1 MTRPS
6 TPENLMNTFPDSF
19 RRVILRFVFAFAA
32 ASFAVVGTLAQAVET
47 VEVSQFKVGERIT
60 YNLSTKRYPNAGFA
74 ELSVVSRGRLGN
86 REAIELAAKF
96 KTIDLFSA
104 TGFLADET
112 ISTFV
117 APETGMPLYVKRTN
131 FATGL
136 PRESTYSFLESP
148 ASGFDL
154 LSLIYRLRGSFVGGS
169 SILLENGKSY
179 TVTFAAA
186 GAESVM
192 TAAGNFE
199 TTILTV
205 QSDYLTELGVS
216 DLRINIETGGN
227 RVPVMFR
234 AKMQSGEMKATVS
247 TILNTPEPV
256 GTPLPVP
263 IETPRP
269 LPTPLA
275 TPTPEVYVD
284 NRPLSEELAF
294 ALGERLEYRVTYGAQ
309 RAGKIVFEAKERKMF
324 NGVDSLLLSAA
335 VSVSNPP
342 NTAFIVGDKITAQVD
357 PVTLFPRQATIAFG
371 GALAAFSQ
379 SASFDELSS
388 SVTLGGANRVDIPVG
403 THSVLSLI
411 YAMRSFKL
419 NPTNDSTNPVND
431 TRVSVFWSN
440 KANIFVLRPVAAEI
454 TTLDGRKVPVIIANI
469 TTNDPV
475 LDQLAPK
482 VWLSLD
488 ARRVPLKFSLGQ
500 YQFDL
505 ETASTVTPK

>member
-1 MTRPS
+1 MLS
-6 TPENLMNTFPDSF
+6 LFNSF
-19 RRVILRFVFAFAA
+19 HGTISRFIFASVVAIFSVVAA
-32 ASFAVVGTLAQAVET
+32 FTQT
-47 VEVSQFKVGERIT
+47 VEIPQFRVGERIT
-60 YNLSTKRYPNAGFA
+60 YALSTERYPNAGFA

-86 REAIELAAKF
+86 RDAIELSAKF
-96 KTIDLFSA
+96 KTVDLFSA
-104 TGFLADET
+104 TGFLADEA
-112 ISTFV
+112 ISTFIS
-117 APETGMPLYVKRTN
+117 PDSGMPLYVKRTN

-136 PRESTYSFLESP
+136 PRESTYSYFENA

-154 LSLIYRLRGSFVGGS
+154 LSLIYRLRGNFAGGS

-186 GAESVM
+186 GAESVS

-199 TTILTV
+199 TTILSV

-216 DLRINIETGGN
+216 DLRINIETSGY

-247 TILNTPEPV
+247 TVQNTPEPV
-256 GTPLPVP
+256 GTPLPVV

-269 LPTPLA
+269 LPTPIE

-284 NRPLSEELAF
+284 NRPLSEDLPF
-294 ALGERLEYRVTYGAQ
+294 VLGERLEYRVTYGAQ
-309 RAGKIVFEAKERKMF
+309 RAGKIVFEVNERKMF

-342 NTAFIVGDKITAQVD
+342 NTAFIVGDKITTQVD

-379 SASFDELSS
+379 SASFDAQSS
-388 SVTLGGANRVDIPVG
+388 SVTFGGANRVDVPVG

-419 NPTNDSTNPVND
+419 NPTSDSTNPVND

-440 KANIFVLRPVAAEI
+440 NASVFVLRPLAAEI

-469 TTNDPV
+469 TTNDTV

>member
-6 TPENLMNTFPDSF
+6 TPENPMNSLYASF
-19 RRVILRFVFAFAA
+19 HRTILRFVFASATASFLIAA
-32 ASFAVVGTLAQAVET
+32 ALAQASET
-47 VEVSQFKVGERIT
+47 VDVSQFRVGERIT
-60 YNLSTKRYPNAGFA
+60 YNLSTERYPNAGFA

-86 REAIELAAKF
+86 RDAIELSSKF
-96 KTIDLFSA
+96 KTVDLFSA

-131 FATGL
+131 FTAGL
-136 PRESTYSFLESP
+136 PRESTYSYLVNP
-148 ASGFDL
+148 ASGFDM

-179 TVTFAAA
+179 TVTVTAA
-186 GAESVM
+186 GAESIS

-205 QSDYLTELGVS
+205 QSDYLTERGVS
-216 DLRINIETGGN
+216 DRRINIETGGN

-234 AKMQSGEMKATVS
+234 AKIHSGEMKATVS
-247 TILNTPEPV
+247 TVQYTPEPV

-263 IETPRP
+263 METPMP
-269 LPTPLA
+269 LSTPIP
-275 TPTPEVYVD
+275 TPTPEIYVD
-284 NRPLSEELAF
+284 NRPLSEDLAF

-324 NGVDSLLLSAA
+324 NGADSLLLSAA
-335 VSVSNPP
+335 VSESNPP
-342 NTAFIVGDKITAQVD
+342 NTAFIIGDRITAQVD

-371 GALAAFSQ
+371 GVLAAISQ
-379 SASFDELSS
+379 SAIFDGQSS
-388 SVTLGGANRVDIPVG
+388 SVIFGGANRIDVPVG

-419 NPTNDSTNPVND
+419 NPTSDSTNPVND

-454 TTLDGRKVPVIIANI
+454 TTLDGRKIPAIIANI

-482 VWLSLD
+482 VWLSQD